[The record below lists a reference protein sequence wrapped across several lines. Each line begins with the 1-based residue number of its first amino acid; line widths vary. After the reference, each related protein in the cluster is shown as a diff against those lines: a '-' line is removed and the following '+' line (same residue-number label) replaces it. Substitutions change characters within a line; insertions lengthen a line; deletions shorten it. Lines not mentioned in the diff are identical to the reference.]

1 MMTSNE
7 VSDIVLDEREIKR
20 LKRYEG
26 ARYVMFLLIPLLCVL
41 LGTADLLIAARLSVR
56 LGGDLP
62 GLVAK
67 WLNKQE
73 LYAGSCSGGLILA
86 FDKLEGAIMFY
97 GLALGLGLMCLGARQ
112 DRRLFRRLLLLC
124 GRTR

>member
-1 MMTSNE
+1 MTSNE
-7 VSDIVLDEREIKR
+7 VPDVSLDEREIKR

-26 ARYVMFLLIPLLCVL
+26 ARYVVLLLIPLFCVL
-41 LGTADLLIAARLSVR
+41 LGTADLLVAARISVK
-56 LGGDLP
+56 LGGDLTS
-62 GLVAK
+62 LVAR

-97 GLALGLGLMCLGARQ
+97 GLALGLGLMCLTARQ
-112 DRRLFRRLLLLC
+112 DRRLFRRLLLIC
-124 GRTR
+124 GRAR